1 MPTVSPGLPTGKV
14 IGRFLFMSQDQDDAG
29 SEPDY
34 LNVTGTVKFTCSAN
48 GPLQVASMNLVLIPL
63 VFEATFDSE
72 GYLIPVGD
80 PTLTRGIQL
89 PASSSSVYNPHDFT
103 WKVSFD
109 IRDTRTG
116 LIIHVDPFNV
126 YVTEGVDNDISTQ
139 VPVTGSGGVPIVRGE
154 TGPAGPYTDIVM
166 GTVTTGTPGAAAS
179 ASLTGPPGSKSL
191 NVTLPQGMPGDVS
204 AWKTG
209 VPYVVNQVIANPSG
223 DMVKCITAHTSGA
236 SYDASKFLQIN
247 KGLND
252 ALYSPTI
259 PMPYGWKAQSDDVNA
274 YPAGVTA
281 FISDPSAGWGDYYQ
295 IITSKNSLTMTGGT
309 LQMAVPYLDDTLPL
323 RWRVWKYNGTVW
335 GAWQTMSTAASLT
348 AHTNRTDN
356 PHAVTKTQVGL
367 SNVDNTSDVSKPV
380 STATQTALNAKAPL
394 ASPAFTGTPTGIT
407 KAHVGLSNVDNTA
420 DSAKPIST
428 AQQTALDAKAP
439 LASPAFTGTPTGI
452 TKTHV
457 GLGNVDNTSDVN
469 KPVSTAQQTALDKLA
484 KGQVAQTV
492 TSGTTS
498 GITGTAVVA
507 DLVVANLVAGRRYT
521 ARYRYGCDCATAN
534 TPMAL
539 NLVKSATSDATTT
552 GTAVEDG
559 ATLWTAAT
567 ASSGFTITHH
577 WSWVAPT
584 TETVNLKVTLSKV
597 FGANNIN
604 ISGRKLLL
612 IDEGAQF

>member
-154 TGPAGPYTDIVM
+154 TGPAGPYTDLVI
-166 GTVTTGTPGAAAS
+166 GTVTTGTPGSAAS
-179 ASLTGPPGSKSL
+179 ASLTGPPGTKSL
-191 NVTLPQGMPGDVS
+191 NIAIPQGMPGDVS

-209 VPYVVNQVIANPSG
+209 TPYAVNQVIANPSG

-252 ALYSPTI
+252 ALYAPISHTH
-259 PMPYGWKAQSDDVNA
+259 
-274 YPAGVTA
+274 PASQ
-281 FISDPSAGWGDYYQ
+281 ISDSTSVGRSVLTAADAAAARTALGVSPSTRVYNYSEIAGTVPTAALPPLAIVDTNVVASQAAMLALTAQRGDIAIRTDTAKTY
-295 IITSKNSLTMTGGT
+295 ILSSDSPGT
-309 LQMAVPYLDDTLPL
+309 LAD
-323 RWRVWKYNGTVW
+323 WKELL
-335 GAWQTMSTAASLT
+335 AAGQVTSVAGKSGVVSLVK
-348 AHTNRTDN
+348 AD
-356 PHAVTKTQVGL
+356 VGL
-367 SNVDNTSDVSKPV
+367 GSVDNTSDATKPV
-380 STATQTALNAKAPL
+380 STA
-394 ASPAFTGTPTGIT
+394 
-407 KAHVGLSNVDNTA
+407 
-420 DSAKPIST
+420 
-428 AQQTALDAKAP
+428 QQAALDLKAP

-567 ASSGFTITHH
+567 ASSGFTVTHH